1 MVIVFV
7 VVAVIVVVVED
18 DDDDDDD
25 DDEDDDAGFTTSEV
39 EVGGE
44 RVLPTT
50 YSVKHA
56 MQMRNVDGQP
66 IWKQDHGMTPRKSRE

>member
-7 VVAVIVVVVED
+7 VVEVED
-18 DDDDDDD
+18 VDV
-25 DDEDDDAGFTTSEV
+25 DEDEEDEGFMTSEV

-56 MQMRNVDGQP
+56 MQMRNVDGHP